1 MWAHVFLK
9 LSVISHNEAKTFLKS
24 PLNFSLP
31 LQFQEIF
38 SYFSFSIS
46 SEIDYFIQMRLQDGF
61 DSIVFLQRITRDKKI
76 KIIQASE
83 VGCHKI
89 LLQRQ
94 RNHKFRKNFEIYGT
108 DQIHWRSSKHSKVFR
123 EHPWH
128 RWQFEHIRP
137 SPQIPYRSFFPPQ
150 TSPGPFVQS
159 FWPHGSISQPYLHFF
174 SLFTALA
181 RLKAQILG

>member
-1 MWAHVFLK
+1 MKPKPFWSRHWIFLYPFNFKRYFLIFHFQYLVK
-9 LSVISHNEAKTFLKS
+9 LIILSKCDFKMASI
-24 PLNFSLP
+24 PL
-31 LQFQEIF
+31 
-38 SYFSFSIS
+38 YFCKESRAI
-46 SEIDYFIQMRLQDGF
+46 R
-61 DSIVFLQRITRDKKI
+61 KI

-94 RNHKFRKNFEIYGT
+94 RDHKFRKISEIYGT
-108 DQIHWRSSKHSKVFR
+108 DQIHWRSSKHSNVFR